1 MEGSDP
7 RVLAIVYRE
16 NDCSSVL
23 AWASTHVNSSSGIW
37 NYITHHMTPQDLHF
51 GENVLPKIW
60 FDDPVHAQHMKE
72 LMERQHKA
80 KFVS

>member
-1 MEGSDP
+1 
-7 RVLAIVYRE
+7 
-16 NDCSSVL
+16 
-23 AWASTHVNSSSGIW
+23 
-37 NYITHHMTPQDLHF
+37 MTPQDLHF

-60 FDDPVHAQHMKE
+60 FGEAVHAQHMKE